1 MSTPILATGGV
12 QVISVAAS
20 PGIRAYSV
28 ELAKRADRIRQGLVD
43 PEVDN
48 LLKVTSD
55 GRKASIYNNPPGIW
69 PECSTKLEACADRIW
84 RHYIEADSHVGTQ
97 LVFCDLFTPDQESD
111 ERDGYVLSDA
121 EIFREQGLYGIIRER
136 LIAKG
141 LQPPEIA
148 YIHDAASDSD
158 RARLFAAAN
167 AGTVRVLI
175 GSTQKLGTGVNVQ
188 ERAIA
193 CHHLT
198 VPWRPDWLEQAEG
211 RVRRPGNM
219 HSQVH
224 VITYPV
230 TGSYAVVLWQFI
242 EQKASIVRQIISRT
256 YRNRSADDVG
266 DIVID
271 AATAKAI
278 ATGRDRRG
286 SLPGSRHDRNRVR
299 SCAGRRRASGA
310 WSAAPFPR
318 RAEDARAPDRRRC
331 GI

>member
-1 MSTPILATGGV
+1 MLKITHDGRLAALFNGPPSDTWTPGGPTPIDACIERLWD
-12 QVISVAAS
+12 IHCH
-20 PGIRAYSV
+20 
-28 ELAKRADRIRQGLVD
+28 ADRSRGL
-43 PEVDN
+43 
-48 LLKVTSD
+48 
-55 GRKASIYNNPPGIW
+55 
-69 PECSTKLEACADRIW
+69 
-84 RHYIEADSHVGTQ
+84 Q

-198 VPWRPDWLEQAEG
+198 VPWQIG
-211 RVRRPGNM
+211 RA
-219 HSQVH
+219 H
-224 VITYPV
+224 V
-230 TGSYAVVLWQFI
+230 
-242 EQKASIVRQIISRT
+242 
-256 YRNRSADDVG
+256 
-266 DIVID
+266 
-271 AATAKAI
+271 
-278 ATGRDRRG
+278 
-286 SLPGSRHDRNRVR
+286 
-299 SCAGRRRASGA
+299 
-310 WSAAPFPR
+310 
-318 RAEDARAPDRRRC
+318 
-331 GI
+331 